1 MRTCAVPH
9 SMCYTA
15 RMSRAFILSL
25 SLLLACNVCNDDVI
39 SEFAADICEPDTSTG
54 ESSSSSTTTTVDTY
68 GDILPTCK
76 AVPGPGEAWGPCHVG
91 AICDAGLYCHNPGPG
106 NVCLADCIDQTCGDG
121 DKCIGATCDPAF
133 NKCTAQC
140 VTDDDCPLDGMFCL
154 RPTCVFP
161 AFAP

>member
-9 SMCYTA
+9 SMCYTP
-15 RMSRAFILSL
+15 RMSRAFISL
-25 SLLLACNVCNDDVI
+25 SFLLACNVCNDDVI
-39 SEFAADICEPDTSTG
+39 SEFAAEICEPETSAR
-54 ESSSSSTTTTVDTY
+54 ESSSTTY
-68 GDILPTCK
+68 GDVLPTCK

-91 AICDAGLYCHNPGPG
+91 AVCDDGLYCHNPGPG
-106 NVCLADCIDQTCGDG
+106 NVCLADCMDNECSDG

-140 VTDDDCPLDGMFCL
+140 TTDDDCPLEGMFCL
-154 RPTCVFP
+154 QPTCVFP